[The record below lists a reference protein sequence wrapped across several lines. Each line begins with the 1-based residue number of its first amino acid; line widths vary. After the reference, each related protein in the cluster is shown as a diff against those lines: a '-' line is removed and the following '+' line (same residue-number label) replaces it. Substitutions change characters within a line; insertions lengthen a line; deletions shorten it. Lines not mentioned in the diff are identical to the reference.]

1 MNNTLFRRARMLFGV
16 GVGVGVGVG
25 AVLLGLCASACGSS
39 TAASGTTPI
48 PTSSAESGPRN
59 VAPTTSIPVT
69 TARPAATT
77 TQPPHTTSPIPKP
90 VPILGTQWGVPGGQ
104 KGYGTAHP
112 DTIFNGGDPTGLVTG
127 VHWQSWGG
135 PVAIASGM
143 SYDPGNSIVA
153 NSVLRAVTVE
163 AFNLGVCHGTLMYQA
178 IEWYVP
184 ADGQKFD
191 PHIYIN
197 ICTGTYVGS
206 R

>member
-1 MNNTLFRRARMLFGV
+1 MSNTLFRRARMLFGL
-16 GVGVGVGVG
+16 GIGT
-25 AVLLGLCASACGSS
+25 VLIGLAASACGPSS
-39 TAASGTTPI
+39 AAASGTTSI
-48 PTSSAESGPRN
+48 PASSAQSTTRN
-59 VAPTTSIPVT
+59 VAPATSIPVST
-69 TARPAATT
+69 VGPIVTT
-77 TQPPHTTSPIPKP
+77 THPTPKP
-90 VPILGTQWGVPGGQ
+90 VPVLGAEWQPGNQ

-127 VHWQSWGG
+127 VRWQSWGG
-135 PVAIASGM
+135 PVAIASGT

-153 NSVLRAVTVE
+153 DSVQRTATVE

-178 IEWYVP
+178 IEWYFP
-184 ADGQKFD
+184 TDGQKFD